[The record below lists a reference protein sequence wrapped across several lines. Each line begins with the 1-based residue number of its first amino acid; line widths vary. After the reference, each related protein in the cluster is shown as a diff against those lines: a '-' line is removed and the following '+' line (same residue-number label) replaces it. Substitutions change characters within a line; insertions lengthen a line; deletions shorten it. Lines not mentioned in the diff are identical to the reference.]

1 MTVEALRAGTAVD
14 SAFLDVRSLTC
25 RFGARTVV
33 DHATLQIARG
43 EHVALIGG
51 NGSGKTT
58 LLRAL
63 LGLHAD
69 VRGQL
74 RLDGCEPGDWR
85 RWRRRIV
92 FIPQRQ
98 GGGRLPLRVDE
109 LIASGGAASP
119 EASIEAA
126 KQAGVQAILQQPL
139 SSLSGGQLQRAWLAR
154 AFACVAGGAGLLLAD
169 EPTAALDFAGRE
181 QISPMLTGVPVS
193 ALIVTHDLALA
204 RKCDRI
210 IEIAG
215 GALRDYAT

>member
-1 MTVEALRAGTAVD
+1 VD
-14 SAFLDVRSLTC
+14 SAFLEVRGLTC

-33 DHATLQIARG
+33 DQATFQVARG
-43 EHVALIGG
+43 ERVALIGG

-69 VRGQL
+69 VRGRL

-85 RWRRRIV
+85 HWRTRIA

-98 GGGRLPLRVDE
+98 GGGRLPLRVEE
-109 LIASGGAASP
+109 LIASAGAASP
-119 EASIEAA
+119 HASIEAA
-126 KQAGVQAILQQPL
+126 TQAGVRSILRQPL

-154 AFACVAGGAGLLLAD
+154 AFACVAAGAGLLLAD

-181 QISPMLTGVPVS
+181 HISPLLAAVPVS

-204 RKCDRI
+204 RQCDRI
-210 IEIAG
+210 VEIAG
-215 GALRDYAT
+215 GALHDYAT

>member
-1 MTVEALRAGTAVD
+1 MDAAC
-14 SAFLDVRSLTC
+14 LDVRGLTC

-33 DHATLQIARG
+33 HRATFQVARG
-43 EHVALIGG
+43 ERIALIGG

-69 VRGQL
+69 AQGQL
-74 RLDGCEPGDWR
+74 FLDGSEPGDWC
-85 RWRRRIV
+85 RWRRRIA

-98 GGGRLPLRVDE
+98 GGGRLPLRVEE
-109 LIASGGAASP
+109 LIESGGAASS
-119 EASIEAA
+119 ETSTEAA
-126 KQAGVQAILQQPL
+126 TQAGVEAILRQPL
-139 SSLSGGQLQRAWLAR
+139 ASLSGGQLQRAWLAR

-181 QISPMLTGVPVS
+181 QISALLAAMPAS

-210 IEIAG
+210 LEIAG
-215 GALRDYAT
+215 GELRNYTG